1 MALPILNTMTYELE
15 LPSTGEQVTFRPF
28 LVKEEKVLLMAA
40 ESGEQ
45 KDIIRAIKQIIK
57 NCLVDS
63 DLNVNN
69 LAMIDLEYFF
79 LQLRARSI
87 GETLP
92 VTFKPDCFEECKQ
105 SITVDI
111 NVEQITVEKGEEHDD
126 KIKITD
132 EIMIKLTYPSVND
145 ITNIAGKTATDAL
158 FLIIE
163 NSIEYI
169 MVGEE
174 MYFAKDHTKKELQD
188 FLNSLSAQQFTKVR
202 DFYESMPRLK
212 HTIEYECPVCK
223 VADKK
228 ELVGLESFF
237 TLA

>member
-15 LPSTGEQVTFRPF
+15 LPSTGEKVTFRPF

-79 LQLRARSI
+79 LQLRSRSV
-87 GETLP
+87 GETIP

-111 NVEQITVEKGEEHDD
+111 NVEQIKVEKSKEYDD
-126 KIKITD
+126 KIKLTD
-132 EIMIKLTYPSVND
+132 EIMIKLKYPSVND
-145 ITNIAGKTATDAL
+145 ITNIAGKQTATEQL
-158 FLIIE
+158 FSIIE

-169 MVGEE
+169 AVGEE

-188 FLNSLSAQQFTKVR
+188 FLN
-202 DFYESMPRLK
+202 
-212 HTIEYECPVCK
+212 
-223 VADKK
+223 
-228 ELVGLESFF
+228 
-237 TLA
+237 